1 MKSSGVLVGQVTKEV
16 YNSSFLVLLHMPG
29 PCSLRPVY
37 VDYAKW
43 RDCTVI
49 LYTFKMGKET
59 MILLAAVN

>member
-1 MKSSGVLVGQVTKEV
+1 MESSSVLVGQATKEV
-16 YNSSFLVLLHMPG
+16 NNSSFLVLLHMPR

-43 RDCTVI
+43 RDCSVI

-59 MILLAAVN
+59 MVLLAAVN